1 MEKSV
6 RRLREKFH
14 GKIPVNK
21 ATILMRRYGNNHRIV
36 AMDIILMKDRGKG
49 TRRAI
54 WRQVQLFLVNTVIH
68 HLNKFKWGITF
79 NEQMVFQSDGTS
91 ELDEDDQAILQND
104 EAARNVVQ
112 RLEAEE
118 REEAEAQA
126 RQQPS
131 RELASR
137 LRVLPLTRENLRM
150 FDNAQRNVIP
160 SDLHQFACQLCDFD
174 WWRRVPQ
181 RKMVSRCQKCKRKYD
196 PVPEDRRWGIAEFH
210 CPNCART
217 FKGFGQMNL
226 GSPCYTCHSLV
237 TPTQILPPRRKNIGL
252 GNRRQNPHSCLAED
266 CYNRQEPHVPGTE
279 CIHPRSRLQNHKPRV
294 VYPSLA
300 HVSSGSTVNTCLSQ
314 GSLMDLY
321 QIILD
326 DIREERGAEIEED
339 GQEEDESN
347 TETNTSS
354 SSSSRI

>member
-1 MEKSV
+1 MNRQHAEVELEKSV

-36 AMDIILMKDRGKG
+36 AMDIILMKDR
-49 TRRAI
+49 
-54 WRQVQLFLVNTVIH
+54 
-68 HLNKFKWGITF
+68 
-79 NEQMVFQSDGTS
+79 

-131 RELASR
+131 RGEAQRAPREDQDITELASR